1 MMRSIQAIQA
11 AQRPLAFHF
20 SDNVRPF
27 DFACNKAIE
36 ECLRTEAE
44 WFCLIDNDTV
54 PPENFLSALD
64 EGEHAGYKIIGLPTP
79 VYRGK
84 GKKVWNSINFLH
96 TRPLAPKM
104 LAAWPGGGVRFI
116 HRSVFE
122 KIERPWFEYKINP
135 LTREWEMSEDTMLSK
150 KAVDAGIKV
159 GVHGGFPC
167 NHFHTVDLAK
177 I

>member
-1 MMRSIQAIQA
+1 M
-11 AQRPLAFHF
+11 
-20 SDNVRPF
+20 
-27 DFACNKAIE
+27 
-36 ECLRTEAE
+36 
-44 WFCLIDNDTV
+44 
-54 PPENFLSALD
+54 
-64 EGEHAGYKIIGLPTP
+64 
-79 VYRGK
+79 
-84 GKKVWNSINFLH
+84 
-96 TRPLAPKM
+96 
-104 LAAWPGGGVRFI
+104 
-116 HRSVFE
+116 FE